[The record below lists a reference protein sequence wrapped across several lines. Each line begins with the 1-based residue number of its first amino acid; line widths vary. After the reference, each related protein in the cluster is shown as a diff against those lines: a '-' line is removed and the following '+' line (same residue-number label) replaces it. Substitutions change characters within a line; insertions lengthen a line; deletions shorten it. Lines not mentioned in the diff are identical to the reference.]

1 MSVIYSYADKREQ
14 IGMDECYLDISEKSA
29 DFNEAKI
36 LAIDIKN
43 NVKKHTQLTCSIDI
57 GPNKMLAKI
66 ASDMNKPDGLT
77 VITPTSVAEL
87 LEGMDVDKIPGIGQK
102 TKEKLYQM
110 SIKTIGNLA
119 KMDFFKLSEGFGEK
133 NAAYMH
139 NASLGIND
147 ARVDDSRQKQQQIG
161 RIVTL
166 KNNATKST
174 EMYPDLYRLCRSV
187 FQISDSKRLS
197 FKSVGIFLIR
207 DNLENITR
215 SRSLKVHS
223 NSFDVLH
230 STAKSILNETM
241 AQIRRIKV
249 RRLGVKISDLQS
261 STGQNSM
268 LDFIDSMS

>member
-1 MSVIYSYADKREQ
+1 MSVIYSYADKIEQ

-29 DFNEAKI
+29 NFNEAKI

-43 NVKKHTQLTCSIDI
+43 NVKKHTQLTCSIGI
-57 GPNKMLAKI
+57 EPNKMLAKI

-77 VITPTSVAEL
+77 VITPTSAAEL

-197 FKSVGIFLIR
+197 FKSVGILLIR

-215 SRSLKVHS
+215 SSLKVHS

-241 AQIRRIKV
+241 AQICRIKV